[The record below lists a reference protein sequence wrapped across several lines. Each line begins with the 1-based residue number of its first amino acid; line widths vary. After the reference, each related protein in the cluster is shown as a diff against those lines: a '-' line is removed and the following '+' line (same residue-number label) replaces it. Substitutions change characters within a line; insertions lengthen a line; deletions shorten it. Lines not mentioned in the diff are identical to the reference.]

1 MIHGLSGV
9 LSSGFSAGQLWRA
22 LERNAASP
30 KERELTFAK
39 IIAAAKKQ
47 IHASFGEGYWS
58 DHWSYDLDLIEDYLT
73 VWPDREEKLLCD
85 ETLTW
90 YPARAG
96 ITERCAR
103 YRETPNGLRQYLSLI
118 HISEPTRP

>member
-1 MIHGLSGV
+1 M
-9 LSSGFSAGQLWRA
+9 
-22 LERNAASP
+22 P
-30 KERELTFAK
+30 K

-90 YPARAG
+90 YPGARRHNG
-96 ITERCAR
+96 TLCAVQGNTKR
-103 YRETPNGLRQYLSLI
+103 IEAI
-118 HISEPTRP
+118 